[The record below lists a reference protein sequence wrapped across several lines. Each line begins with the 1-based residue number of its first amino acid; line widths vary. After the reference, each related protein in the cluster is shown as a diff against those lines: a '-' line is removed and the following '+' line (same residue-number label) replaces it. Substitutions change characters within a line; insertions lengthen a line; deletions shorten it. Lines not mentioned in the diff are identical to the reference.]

1 MTRGHQARSIS
12 RAVGRRRFGLACAGA
27 LAATFAAALAAT
39 FAPGS
44 VLAQSGQDYPV
55 RAIRS
60 ICNFGPGSG
69 ADIVVRYYSDKL
81 QKLAGKP
88 VVVENKVG
96 AAGNIAT
103 QYVATSKP
111 DGYTILITPGNATL
125 ASAPHLFKEINFDPI
140 KDFDPVAR
148 LAKVPF
154 VVIVKPDSPVKSVSD
169 LTALLKGKGAK
180 ARYGAST
187 NTAIVTAELYREMAG
202 IQLEQIRYNNVSDAL
217 RGLLSDEFD
226 FAAYD
231 ATWVASMA
239 QNGRVRPIAVTST
252 TRLEAMPD
260 VPTMEEQGFKGFDL
274 TPWWGAVVP
283 AGTPK
288 PIVDKLAGW
297 FKQINDDPETKAFL
311 GKFATETW
319 TGGPEELRALLASE
333 LTAWGKYIALAKIE
347 KQ

>member
-1 MTRGHQARSIS
+1 MPHANPQIS
-12 RAVGRRRFGLACAGA
+12 PDITSPDIASSKISPARRRFGFA
-27 LAATFAAALAAT
+27 LLAALAAC
-39 FAPGS
+39 AAGPAA
-44 VLAQSGQDYPV
+44 AQEYPA

-103 QYVATSKP
+103 QFVATSKP

-154 VVIVKPDSPVKSVSD
+154 VVIVKPDSPVKNVAD
-169 LTALLKGKGAK
+169 LTALLKGKGVK

-202 IQLEQIRYNNVSDAL
+202 IQLEQIKYNNVSDAL
-217 RGLLSDEFD
+217 RGLLADEFD

-239 QNGRVRPIAVTST
+239 QSGRVKPIAVTST

-288 PIVDKLAGW
+288 PIIERLAGW

-319 TGGPEELRALLASE
+319 TGGPEDLRALLANE

>member
-1 MTRGHQARSIS
+1 MRS
-12 RAVGRRRFGLACAGA
+12 RAHLVLVPNEDVDADQRKDAPERWQDAIQDVVRCIRARRLPPRRVGHSVRRKEEDFGA
-27 LAATFAAALAAT
+27 LC
-39 FAPGS
+39 
-44 VLAQSGQDYPV
+44 
-55 RAIRS
+55 R
-60 ICNFGPGSG
+60 
-69 ADIVVRYYSDKL
+69 
-81 QKLAGKP
+81 
-88 VVVENKVG
+88 
-96 AAGNIAT
+96 
-103 QYVATSKP
+103 
-111 DGYTILITPGNATL
+111 
-125 ASAPHLFKEINFDPI
+125 
-140 KDFDPVAR
+140 VAR

-154 VVIVKPDSPVKSVSD
+154 VVIVKPDSPVKNVAD
-169 LTALLKGKGAK
+169 LTALLKGKGVK

-202 IQLEQIRYNNVSDAL
+202 IQLEQIKYNNVADAL
-217 RGLLSDEFD
+217 RGLLADEFD

-239 QNGRVRPIAVTST
+239 QSGRVKPIAVTST

-288 PIVDKLAGW
+288 PIIDRLAGW

-319 TGGPEELRALLASE
+319 TGGPEDLRALLANE